1 MEDTNLEVA
10 TAQVAAEEIADEGSV
25 SPTEAPEAEEQIPA
39 EEADYETVARAD
51 LDALKAQ
58 FPALS
63 ALTSLAELPDP
74 ARYGELR
81 ELGLTPREAYL
92 AIGGAPKR
100 KSDNRSHLF
109 SSVPRTSAHGRDLP
123 TSEQMAEARRL
134 FTDLND
140 AQIHR
145 LYKKVTG

>member
-1 MEDTNLEVA
+1 MEDTNLEA
-10 TAQVAAEEIADEGSV
+10 TTAQDAAEEIADESAA

-39 EEADYETVARAD
+39 EEADYEAVARAD

-134 FTDLND
+134 FSDLND

>member
-1 MEDTNLEVA
+1 MEDTNLEA
-10 TAQVAAEEIADEGSV
+10 TTAQVAAEEIADESSA
-25 SPTEAPEAEEQIPA
+25 SPTEAPEAEE
-39 EEADYETVARAD
+39 ADYEAVARAD
-51 LDALKAQ
+51 MDALKAQ

-81 ELGLTPREAYL
+81 ELGLSPREAYL
-92 AIGGAPKR
+92 AIGGTPKR

>member
-1 MEDTNLEVA
+1 MEDTNLEA
-10 TAQVAAEEIADEGSV
+10 TTAQVAAEEIADESAA

-39 EEADYETVARAD
+39 EEADYEAVARAD

-134 FTDLND
+134 FSDLND